1 MTMVTRIGIAAA
13 VALAAFLAVPNA
25 PFAASKKSEYGD
37 KTKCL
42 GGGCTS
48 ENPDRTRNLYTSF
61 YKKNSKTKKHS
72 SHASTNN

>member
-13 VALAAFLAVPNA
+13 VALVACVAVPNA
-25 PFAASKKSEYGD
+25 SFAASKKSEYSD

-72 SHASTNN
+72 HASTNN